1 MRTGRVENDIY
12 TSGALSLFV
21 ESPVSKKKPADE
33 AFGPRLAR
41 LRKATGYS
49 QRELAAEMG
58 ISQRVVAYYEGE
70 TRYPPAHLLPRLAAV
85 LGVSA
90 DELLGLKSTSS
101 RRAPDSR
108 LWRRFKRVEALPPR
122 EKRQV
127 VQLLD
132 ALLDRERLRQK
143 AG

>member
-1 MRTGRVENDIY
+1 M
-12 TSGALSLFV
+12 
-21 ESPVSKKKPADE
+21 PSKKPSDE
-33 AFGPRLAR
+33 AFGPRLAH

-49 QRELAAEMG
+49 QRDLAAEVG

-90 DELLGLKSTSS
+90 DELLGLKSTPS

-122 EKRQV
+122 EKRQI